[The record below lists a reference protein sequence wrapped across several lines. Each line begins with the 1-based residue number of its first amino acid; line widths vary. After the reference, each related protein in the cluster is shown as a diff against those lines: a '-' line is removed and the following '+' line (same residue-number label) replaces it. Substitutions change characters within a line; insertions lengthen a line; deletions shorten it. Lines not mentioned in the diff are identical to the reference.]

1 MGKARGLLL
10 PIQYFFQNHL
20 FDIIRG
26 TDTHF
31 RLDKDDYKEHPED
44 FDTGVL
50 YMSSV
55 TKEVKNALEIVKK
68 EAKSQFFD
76 FQFFDL
82 GCGKGKTILIYSEL
96 YGKSAVHKAI
106 GIDYYK
112 PLIIIAQNNLELS
125 DKTEFAMSVNDD
137 ARNFSKYCTSTRIII
152 YLYNPFGENILKD
165 ILESSREKEI
175 FLIYTDPEFSDLV
188 INNGFKQIF
197 SKKGHYPNRTTSIFY
212 RKSM

>member
-1 MGKARGLLL
+1 MGKARGLRL

-20 FDIIRG
+20 FDILRG

-31 RLDKDDYKEHPED
+31 RLDKDNYQEHPEN
-44 FDTGVL
+44 FDAGVL

-55 TKEVKNALEIVKK
+55 TKEVKKAIKFVKNESK
-68 EAKSQFFD
+68 GLFND

-82 GCGKGKTILIYSEL
+82 GCGKGKTLLIYSEL
-96 YGKSAVHKAI
+96 FGKSVGHKAI

-112 PLIIIAQNNLELS
+112 PLTIIAQRNIELS
-125 DKTEFAMSVNDD
+125 GKTDYAMSINDD
-137 ARNFSKYCTSTRIII
+137 ARNYTKYCTSTKIII

-165 ILESSREKEI
+165 ILESSRDKDV
-175 FLIYTDPEFSDLV
+175 FLIYTDPEFQDLV
-188 INNGFKQIF
+188 FYNGFNQIF

-212 RKSM
+212 RKGF

>member
-1 MGKARGLLL
+1 MGKARGLRL

-26 TDTHF
+26 TNTHF
-31 RLDKDDYKEHPED
+31 RLDKNDYQEHPEN
-44 FDTGVL
+44 FEMGVL

-55 TKEVKNALEIVKK
+55 TKEVKNALKFVKN
-68 EAKSQFFD
+68 EAKEHFYD
-76 FQFFDL
+76 FQSFDL

-96 YGKSAVHKAI
+96 YGKSAAHKAI

-112 PLIIIAQNNLELS
+112 PLILIANNNLELTK
-125 DKTEFAMSVNDD
+125 KTAYAMTYNDD
-137 ARNFSKYCTSTRIII
+137 ARNFSKYCTSKRIIL

-165 ILESSREKEI
+165 ILETSLEKDV
-175 FLIYTDPEFSDLV
+175 FLIYTDPEFSNLV
-188 INNGFKQIF
+188 IKNGFNQIL